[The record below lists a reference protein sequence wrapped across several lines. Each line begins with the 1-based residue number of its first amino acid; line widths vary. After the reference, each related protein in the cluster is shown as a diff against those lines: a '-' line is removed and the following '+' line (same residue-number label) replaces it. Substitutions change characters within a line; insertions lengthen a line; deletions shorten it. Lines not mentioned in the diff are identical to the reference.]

1 MGCVR
6 GFMGRGSPCFGWV
19 NEGMSTNI
27 SGRLLTEAPRVLVV
41 DGSRVVRQLITRVL
55 KTELPGVEVVGCGS
69 GEEARRVLGEGVFD
83 FITVALRLP
92 DMDGLE
98 LARFVRESSPQAYV
112 PIVVVS
118 GDVDERLHRRALG
131 EDVTDYFDKAL
142 GFQALAE
149 FIRGYV
155 SPQTSAQGTVLY
167 VEDSRVVALATR
179 RMLERI
185 GLTVRHVLSVE
196 DAISLLETDRELG
209 WVGADLVLTDV
220 SLKGELT
227 GGDLLRHIRGE
238 FGYGKGRLPVLVMTG
253 DENPANQTALIR
265 AGANDLVEKPVEE
278 KLLVTKLLF
287 QLRVA
292 QHLREHAP
300 EPS

>member
-1 MGCVR
+1 
-6 GFMGRGSPCFGWV
+6 
-19 NEGMSTNI
+19 MSANI
-27 SGRLLTEAPRVLVV
+27 SHRLLTAEPRVLVV

-55 KTELPGVEVVGCGS
+55 RAELAGVEVVDCGT
-69 GEEARRVLGEGVFD
+69 GAEARNLLGEGLFD
-83 FITVALRLP
+83 FITIALRLP

-98 LARFVRESSPQAYV
+98 LARFVRESATQAYV
-112 PIVVVS
+112 PVVVVS
-118 GDVDERLHRRALG
+118 GDVDDRLHRRALG

-155 SPQTSAQGTVLY
+155 APPGAASGEVLY

-179 RMLERI
+179 RMLEKI
-185 GLTVRHVLSVE
+185 GLTVHHVISVE
-196 DAISLLETDRELG
+196 DALAMLETARVQG
-209 WVGADLVLTDV
+209 QVGADVVLTDV

-227 GGDLLRHIRGE
+227 GGDLLDRIRGE

-253 DENPANQTALIR
+253 DENPANQAALIK

-278 KLLVTKLLF
+278 RLLVTKLLF

-292 QHLREHAP
+292 QHLRAHAM
-300 EPS
+300 SAK

>member
-1 MGCVR
+1 MIA
-6 GFMGRGSPCFGWV
+6 
-19 NEGMSTNI
+19 TI
-27 SGRLLTEAPRVLVV
+27 SNRLTTTAPRVLVV
-41 DGSRVVRQLITRVL
+41 DGSRVVRQLLTRVL
-55 KTELPGVEVVGCGS
+55 LAELPEVEVIGS
-69 GEEARRVLGEGVFD
+69 GSGADALKLLQESAFD
-83 FITVALRLP
+83 FITIALRLP

-98 LARFVRESSPQAYV
+98 LARSVRTTASQAYV

-118 GDVDERLHRRALG
+118 GDVDDRLLRRSLG

-142 GFQALAE
+142 GLQALAE

-155 SPQTSAQGTVLY
+155 SPQMQAEGTVLY

-179 RMLERI
+179 RMLEKI
-185 GLTVRHVLSVE
+185 GLTVRHVVSVE
-196 DAISLLETDRELG
+196 DALAMLETDKVLG
-209 WVGADLVLTDV
+209 WTGADVVLTDV

-227 GGDLLRHIRGE
+227 GGDLLERIRNE

-253 DENPANQTALIR
+253 DENPANQAALIK

-292 QHLREHAP
+292 QHLRSRATGA
-300 EPS
+300 

>member
-1 MGCVR
+1 MNASI
-6 GFMGRGSPCFGWV
+6 GSRSVG
-19 NEGMSTNI
+19 T
-27 SGRLLTEAPRVLVV
+27 APRVLVV

-55 KTELPGVEVVGCGS
+55 QGELPEAAVIGCSTG
-69 GEEARRVLGEGVFD
+69 GEAHALLDGEAFD
-83 FITVALRLP
+83 FITIALRLP

-98 LARFVRESSPQAYV
+98 LARYVRESAPQAYV

-118 GDVDERLHRRALG
+118 GDVDGRLQSRTLG
-131 EDVTDYFDKAL
+131 EHVTDYFDKSL

-155 SPQTSAQGTVLY
+155 RPDSTAEGTVLY

-179 RMLERI
+179 RMMEKI
-185 GLTVRHVLSVE
+185 GLAVRHVLSVE
-196 DAISLLETDRELG
+196 DALAMLESDRAQG
-209 WVGADLVLTDV
+209 AVGADVVLTDV

-227 GGDLLRHIRGE
+227 GGDLLERIRNE

-253 DENPANQTALIR
+253 DENPANQAALLR

-278 KLLVTKLLF
+278 KLLITKLVF

-292 QHLREHAP
+292 RHLRERDAAP
-300 EPS
+300 

>member
-1 MGCVR
+1 
-6 GFMGRGSPCFGWV
+6 
-19 NEGMSTNI
+19 MSTNI

-41 DGSRVVRQLITRVL
+41 DGSRVVRKLIGRVL
-55 KTELPGVEVVGCGS
+55 KDELPGVEVVGCDS
-69 GEEARRVLGEGVFD
+69 GAEARQLLDDGAFD
-83 FITVALRLP
+83 FITIALRLP

-98 LARFVRESSPQAYV
+98 LAKHVRESVAQAYV

-118 GDVDERLHRRALG
+118 GDVEDRLHRRSLG
-131 EDVTDYFDKAL
+131 EHVTDYFDKAL

-155 SPQTSAQGTVLY
+155 SPQTGAEGSVLY

-179 RMLERI
+179 RMLEKI
-185 GLTVRHVLSVE
+185 GLTVRHVVSVE
-196 DAISLLETDRELG
+196 DAIALLETDRALG
-209 WVGADLVLTDV
+209 WIGADVVLTDV

-227 GGDLLRHIRGE
+227 GGDLLEHIRNV

-292 QHLREHAP
+292 EHLRGHVQAEREAV
-300 EPS
+300 SKGA